1 MPFFFLESF
10 NGFIIVRIKPR
21 FLSMIDPK
29 IVFLK
34 QIQVVAKKVKQ
45 VLAFGISLQRKQAPL
60 RNGRASSV

>member
-1 MPFFFLESF
+1 ML
-10 NGFIIVRIKPR
+10 RILTYPLLIRVHKA
-21 FLSMIDPK
+21 DPK